1 VVTVSQVVAQL
12 PHIFS
17 SRKPVA
23 IQGSVRLPLACHA
36 IHAIPLG
43 SDEFAGVQEVLFCK
57 AFSSYEFTAV
67 RFNSKYSLTET
78 LTFCEA

>member
-1 VVTVSQVVAQL
+1 
-12 PHIFS
+12 
-17 SRKPVA
+17 
-23 IQGSVRLPLACHA
+23 VRLPLACHA